1 MEENKIRIRR
11 MTAED
16 IPQAVEIEKICFS
29 EPWSEGSYRS
39 CFAGDGMQSW
49 FYAAVREKEPEK
61 LLGMIGLTRMGED
74 GEISNVAV
82 RPENRRNGIARLLLE
97 KVLEDGRG
105 SVGLQDFTLEVRAG
119 NEAANRLY
127 ESEGFREEG
136 VRPGFYR
143 NPTEDARIMWKRF
156 L

>member
-1 MEENKIRIRR
+1 MEENRIRIRR

-16 IPQAVEIEKICFS
+16 IPQAVEIEKMCFS

-39 CFAGDGMQSW
+39 CFAGDGTQSW

-82 RPENRRNGIARLLLE
+82 CPRNRRNGIARMLLE
-97 KVLEDGRG
+97 RVLEDGKN
-105 SVGLQDFTLEVRAG
+105 SIGLQDFTLEVRVG

>member
-1 MEENKIRIRR
+1 MEDNKIRIRR

-39 CFAGDGMQSW
+39 CFAGDGTQSW
-49 FYAAVREKEPEK
+49 FYAAVREQEPER
-61 LLGMIGLTRMGED
+61 LLGIIGLTRMGDD

-82 RPENRRNGIARLLLE
+82 CPGNRRNGIARMLL
-97 KVLEDGRG
+97 KRVLEDGKDRI
-105 SVGLQDFTLEVRAG
+105 GLQDFTLEVRAG
-119 NEAANRLY
+119 NEAAIRLY
-127 ESEGFREEG
+127 ESEGFRNEG

-143 NPTEDARIMWKRF
+143 NPAEDAWIMWKRT
-156 L
+156 